1 MWTFAPSLWN
11 LFGRAN
17 GCCLSSRWTILFRRC
32 VCNNLGSVELSPGH
46 LVLVPVKVQGPQ
58 LLLVQRL
65 DQQLFPLLLHSPGD
79 GLEERKGAS
88 IHHQPH
94 QEQQS
99 GVDPG
104 ESLFSIYWPP
114 GHVSAK
120 NQQNLHHPTGAV
132 KFLVNKFHHEMV
144 TAVVI
149 TGCTLTMD
157 FFQHFLY
164 ICSLVMM
171 IRMVNI
177 EF

>member
-11 LFGRAN
+11 LFGRTN

-32 VCNNLGSVELSPGH
+32 VSNNLGGVELSPGH

-88 IHHQPH
+88 VHHQPH

-120 NQQNLHHPTGAV
+120 NQQDLHHPTGAV
-132 KFLVNKFHHEMV
+132 KLQVNEFQHAMV
-144 TAVVI
+144 TAALI
-149 TGCTLTMD
+149 TGCILTID
-157 FFQHFLY
+157 FFQYLLT
-164 ICSLVMM
+164 ICSLLKK